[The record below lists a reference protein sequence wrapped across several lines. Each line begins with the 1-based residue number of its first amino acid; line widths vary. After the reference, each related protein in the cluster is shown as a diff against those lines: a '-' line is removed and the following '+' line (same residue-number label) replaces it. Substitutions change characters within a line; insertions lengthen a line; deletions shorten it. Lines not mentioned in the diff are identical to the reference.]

1 MGYERFRT
9 DTSLRMTVNRD
20 FPSHP
25 IHPRVEHHP
34 VMTISRLTLQNF
46 RNYPQLRLEAAP
58 GFVVLSGENGAGKTN
73 ILEAVSLLAPG
84 RGLRR
89 AALKDIAYE
98 DGSGDFA
105 VAAEMGDVQ
114 LGTGTSAAYPE
125 RRKTRVNGAAV
136 PTNDLAQWL
145 SILWLTPAMDRLFM
159 EGPSGRRNFL
169 DRLVTALEPDHP
181 RNCTRYDAARR
192 ERNRLLADDYMPDSE
207 WLDALDGQLVH
218 FGSAAAQAR
227 LRITQELNA
236 MLDGTDDGL
245 FAAPRLNLED
255 GGHHDPEVLLH
266 SLKSNRREDR
276 AAGRTLK
283 GPHRADLTVF
293 HAAKDQAAEKCSTGE
308 QKALLF
314 SIILAHADLIAEQRG
329 SRPVLLLD
337 EVAAHL
343 DPRRR
348 AALFGKLSEKG
359 GQVWLTGTEPGLFDD
374 APDDVLHFRVAE
386 GSVTVR

>member
-1 MGYERFRT
+1 
-9 DTSLRMTVNRD
+9 
-20 FPSHP
+20 
-25 IHPRVEHHP
+25 
-34 VMTISRLTLQNF
+34 MTISRLTLQNF

-73 ILEAVSLLAPG
+73 ILEAVSLLSPG

-89 AALKDIAYE
+89 ASLKDIAYE
-98 DGSGDFA
+98 NGSGDFA

-114 LGTGTSAAYPE
+114 LGTGTSATYPE

-169 DRLVTALEPDHP
+169 DRLVTALEPEHA

-207 WLDALDGQLVH
+207 WLDALDGQLAR
-218 FGSAAAQAR
+218 FGSAVAQAR
-227 LRITQELNA
+227 LRITQALNA
-236 MLDGTDDGL
+236 MLEGTADGL
-245 FAAPRLNLED
+245 FAAAKLNLED
-255 GGHHDPEVLLH
+255 GGYHDPGALLH
-266 SLKSNRREDR
+266 SLRASRRDDR

-293 HAAKDQAAEKCSTGE
+293 HAEKDQAAEKSSTGE

-314 SIILAHADLIAEQRG
+314 SMILAHADLIAQQRG
-329 SRPVLLLD
+329 SRPILLLD

-343 DPRRR
+343 DPKRR

-374 APDDVLHFRVAE
+374 APDDALHFRVAD
-386 GSVTVR
+386 GSVTIR

>member
-1 MGYERFRT
+1 
-9 DTSLRMTVNRD
+9 
-20 FPSHP
+20 
-25 IHPRVEHHP
+25 
-34 VMTISRLTLQNF
+34 MTISRLTLQNF

-73 ILEAVSLLAPG
+73 ILEAVSLLSPG

-89 AALKDIAYE
+89 AALKDIAL
-98 DGSGDFA
+98 DSGAGDFA
-105 VAAEMGDVQ
+105 VAADIGAETGDVQ

-159 EGPSGRRNFL
+159 EGPPGRRNFL
-169 DRLVTALEPDHP
+169 DRLVTALEPGHA

-192 ERNRLLADDYMPDSE
+192 ERNRLLADDYMPDHD
-207 WLDALDGQLVH
+207 WLDALDGQLAS
-218 FGSAAAQAR
+218 FGSAVAQAR
-227 LRITQELNA
+227 LRITQALNA
-236 MLDGTDDGL
+236 MLAGTEDGL
-245 FAAPRLNLED
+245 FAAARLNLDD
-255 GGHHDPEVLLH
+255 GELREQEALLH
-266 SLKSNRREDR
+266 SLRANRQADR
-276 AAGRTLK
+276 TAGRTLK

-293 HAAKDQAAEKCSTGE
+293 HGTKDQAAEKCSTGE

-329 SRPVLLLD
+329 SRPILLLD

-374 APDDVLHFRVAE
+374 TPDDALHFKVAE
-386 GSVTVR
+386 GSVTRR

>member
-1 MGYERFRT
+1 
-9 DTSLRMTVNRD
+9 
-20 FPSHP
+20 
-25 IHPRVEHHP
+25 
-34 VMTISRLTLQNF
+34 MTISRLTLQNF

-73 ILEAVSLLAPG
+73 ILEAVSLLSPG

-89 AALKDIAYE
+89 AALKDMAYE
-98 DGSGDFA
+98 NSVGDFA
-105 VAAEMGDVQ
+105 VAAELGDVQ
-114 LGTGTSAAYPE
+114 LGTGTSAEYPE

-159 EGPSGRRNFL
+159 EGASGRRNFL
-169 DRLVTALEPDHP
+169 DRLVTALEPNHA
-181 RNCTRYDAARR
+181 RNCARYDAARR
-192 ERNRLLADDYMPDSE
+192 ERNRLLADEYMPDTE
-207 WLDALDGQLVH
+207 WLDALDGQLAR
-218 FGSAAAQAR
+218 FGAAVAEAR
-227 LRITQELNA
+227 FRIVESLNA
-236 MLDGTDDGL
+236 ALVMTDDGL
-245 FAAPRLNLED
+245 FAAAKLKLDDNGLRGED
-255 GGHHDPEVLLH
+255 
-266 SLKSNRREDR
+266 SLQQALRSNRQADR

-293 HAAKDQAAEKCSTGE
+293 HATKDQAAEKCSTGE

-329 SRPVLLLD
+329 SRPILLLD

-348 AALFGKLSEKG
+348 AALFGKLAEKG

-374 APDDVLHFRVAE
+374 VPHDALHFRVAE
-386 GSVTVR
+386 GTITQR